1 MRITPCESTPRR
13 LAHTT
18 ASAQRVAMSGA
29 TPAPVKIA
37 AAKLVRFDLV
47 RRMSSVMATRTYMRS
62 EEVTTDHG
70 QSRPDPPA
78 ASSAGKNFFG
88 KIQAIYNGRRAPI
101 TMQGLA
107 QTCENPPAQE
117 Q

>member
-62 EEVTTDHG
+62 EEVTTDHEHCRRRRARAKIF
-70 QSRPDPPA
+70 SE
-78 ASSAGKNFFG
+78 

-107 QTCENPPAQE
+107 QACENPPAQE